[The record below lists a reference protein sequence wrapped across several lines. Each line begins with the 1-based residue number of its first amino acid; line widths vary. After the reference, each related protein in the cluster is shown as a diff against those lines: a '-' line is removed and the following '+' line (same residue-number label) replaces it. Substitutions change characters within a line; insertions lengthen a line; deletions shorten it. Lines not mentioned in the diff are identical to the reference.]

1 MLSSYAEALSHFT
14 GKRKRVAIGDSITLR
29 REPLPKARGEE
40 QLWSDIQVYTR
51 NTKFAT
57 ILKDDT
63 AIIHTKS
70 AHRLPAKQ
78 LRAAFHLE
86 KLSVKNVTYLVPYPR
101 FGWRDRHSIT
111 GRARWP
117 HIDYKADMIY
127 SLHSH
132 QFLHETYD
140 RQFDIDPV
148 GQRAWN
154 SMITKM
160 GKQMRLWAKLD
171 LFTAE
176 CKRLKLEIASQRERD
191 AADAIAKVGG
201 PVNPWS
207 VENTYKL
214 HGTPAYEQFIKA
226 VTACDP
232 MAMLQLL
239 ARNELYSP
247 LQYPKA
253 VTAERLL
260 RGYET
265 YYARHRSAIRELAG
279 ALKERTDDGA
289 DTAVPAEADGADAV
303 CAA

>member
-1 MLSSYAEALSHFT
+1 LKS
-14 GKRKRVAIGDSITLR
+14 
-29 REPLPKARGEE
+29 REFAGE
-40 QLWSDIQVYTR
+40 VY
-51 NTKFAT
+51 
-57 ILKDDT
+57 D
-63 AIIHTKS
+63 
-70 AHRLPAKQ
+70 KQ
-78 LRAAFHLE
+78 
-86 KLSVKNVTYLVPYPR
+86 
-101 FGWRDRHSIT
+101 
-111 GRARWP
+111 
-117 HIDYKADMIY
+117 
-127 SLHSH
+127 
-132 QFLHETYD
+132 YD
-140 RQFDIDPV
+140 LDPV

-176 CKRLKLEIASQRERD
+176 CKRLREEITAWRERD
-191 AADAIAKVGG
+191 LAEATEKEKAGG
-201 PVNPWS
+201 AQVSAWS
-207 VENTYKL
+207 VESTYTL

-247 LQYPKA
+247 LQYWEA
-253 VTAERLL
+253 LTSEMLL

>member
-1 MLSSYAEALSHFT
+1 MLHSYADALARFT
-14 GKRKRVAIGDSITLR
+14 GKRKRVSIGSNLTLR

-40 QLWSDIQVYTR
+40 QLWSEIDVYCR
-51 NTKFAT
+51 NIKLAT

-63 AIIHTKS
+63 AIIRTHS
-70 AHRLPAKQ
+70 ANWLPMAQ
-78 LRAAFHLE
+78 LRAALGLE
-86 KLSVKNVTYLVPYPR
+86 KISVKSVCYLVPYER
-101 FGWRDRHSIT
+101 FNYNDRHSGA

-117 HIDYKADMIY
+117 HIDYKSDMIF
-127 SLHSH
+127 SLKSRE
-132 QFLHETYD
+132 FAGEVYD
-140 RQFDIDPV
+140 KQYDLDPV

-176 CKRLKLEIASQRERD
+176 CRRLKAEIIASRE
-191 AADAIAKVGG
+191 ADIQADKEKGG
-201 PVNPWS
+201 NGTIWEVKMSYTLN
-207 VENTYKL
+207 
-214 HGTPAYEQFIKA
+214 GTPAYEAFIKA
-226 VTACDP
+226 VVACEP
-232 MAMLQLL
+232 QAMLQLL
-239 ARNELYSP
+239 ARNELYNT
-247 LQYPKA
+247 LQYSTLPD
-253 VTAERLL
+253 AERLL

-265 YYARHRSAIRELAG
+265 YYARLRSAIRELAG